1 MRLQAQNE
9 LRISKKHAA
18 ASDHLVTL
26 IDAFYDDDKICIL
39 MEFCDGGNLSDLL
52 GFKRQG
58 VKGFP
63 LGPIALQMLHG
74 LRHMHTGMKQVHR
87 DLKPANVLLT
97 SGGVVKL
104 ADFGVSKQLD
114 STGAMANTQV
124 GTTSY
129 MAPERLRGDEYNFV
143 SDVWSLGIIVLEAL
157 LGEHPFPAS
166 NFMALF
172 NAITKAQTPPPPDD
186 TPPELAAFVSAC
198 LLADAPRRPSVEQL
212 LDSPWAKAQA
222 SKGDLRQPVMAWLM
236 KAAAKAMAMK
246 AIATSNAPAP

>member
-1 MRLQAQNE
+1 MPARMQRAAAGLNE
-9 LRISKKHAA
+9 LRIAKKHAA

-114 STGAMANTQV
+114 STGAMATPRWARRH
-124 GTTSY
+124 TWRRATSRRRVQF
-129 MAPERLRGDEYNFV
+129 RLRRVEPRHHRAGGAARRAPVPGVQFR
-143 SDVWSLGIIVLEAL
+143 GAL
-157 LGEHPFPAS
+157 QCDHR
-166 NFMALF
+166 
-172 NAITKAQTPPPPDD
+172 AQTPPPL
-186 TPPELAAFVSAC
+186 TT
-198 LLADAPRRPSVEQL
+198 RRPSSRPL
-212 LDSPWAKAQA
+212 FPRACSRTRRGGRALSNCLTHRGRKRRRPRAICA
-222 SKGDLRQPVMAWLM
+222 SR
-236 KAAAKAMAMK
+236 
-246 AIATSNAPAP
+246 